1 MTLAELAALVM
12 PKAVRN
18 RRAKARKR
26 KAVRAQGRRNLGYH
40 VLTDTFRPIPWACDD
55 PEILTEAEA
64 HNVLASHRWADHAPG
79 TCAITR
85 TALAVLDKA
94 KEAELAA
101 KRIRETAINAPTV
114 RTKAVSVTELSALI
128 RLAAV
133 LDKPTPP
140 VTVAARSGR
149 SSGSSSV
156 PTPAGQ
162 RSNFGKQS
170 DHGSADTRPVD

>member
-1 MTLAELAALVM
+1 MRLAELAALVM

-18 RRAKARKR
+18 RKARKA

-55 PEILTEAEA
+55 PEALTEAEA
-64 HNVLASHRWADHAPG
+64 HNVLASHKWADHAAG

-85 TALAVLDKA
+85 TALAVLERA
-94 KEAELAA
+94 TAAELSA

-114 RTKAVSVTELSALI
+114 RTKAVSETELAALI
-128 RLAAV
+128 RMAA
-133 LDKPTPP
+133 LWPTSPTRP

-156 PTPAGQ
+156 PTAAGQ
-162 RSNFGKQS
+162 RSNLGKRP
-170 DHGSADTRPVD
+170 DPVD